1 MKNSSD
7 DYYLPPL
14 VIEAERCEEREQH
27 YHECLPDREY
37 LQPPHPHHIQ
47 FQASSPKEHSQQ
59 SVLSPYLEYFI
70 DDRDG
75 YYDHEFDDDDSG
87 PAEISKR
94 EKLERLFDGHKI
106 RTPFDTFTF
115 LLRFLLFILILTKYT
130 LITTL
135 VIQGRLY
142 EYVNHESVSP
152 TKLTLFTI
160 TYFALTMIF
169 LVMLPVPDNKCRC
182 HFFIVMS
189 LTAFSS
195 IELLFNSSNPIL
207 KLTQDLNIATL
218 SVTILSLSY
227 FICLWFK
234 LILYMLRKS
243 IRAVKRS
250 PPTKSQSLP
259 DDLNM
264 L

>member
-1 MKNSSD
+1 MKNSND
-7 DYYLPPL
+7 DYYMRSPM
-14 VIEAERCEEREQH
+14 AEERDQDIEEQQYS
-27 YHECLPDREY
+27 YHECLPEREY
-37 LQPPHPHHIQ
+37 LHPPSHIQ
-47 FQASSPKEHSQQ
+47 FCQPSSPRSHQ
-59 SVLSPYLEYFI
+59 SILSPYLEYFI
-70 DDRDG
+70 DDRGG
-75 YYDHEFDDDDSG
+75 YYDDEYDDDDSG

-106 RTPFDTFTF
+106 RGPFDTFTF

-142 EYVNHESVSP
+142 EYINHDLVSEI
-152 TKLTLFTI
+152 KLNILTV
-160 TYFALTMIF
+160 TYFVLTMIF

-195 IELLFNSSNPIL
+195 IELLFNSNNPVL
-207 KLTQDLNIATL
+207 KLTQDLNLATL
-218 SVTILSLSY
+218 SVTVLSLSY
-227 FICLWFK
+227 FICLWLK
-234 LILYMLRKS
+234 LIMYMLRKS

-250 PPTKSQSLP
+250 PTKSQLQSLP
-259 DDLNM
+259 ENLNM

>member
-7 DYYLPPL
+7 EYYLPPL

-27 YHECLPDREY
+27 YRECLPDREY
-37 LQPPHPHHIQ
+37 LQPPHPHHLQ
-47 FQASSPKEHSQQ
+47 SSPSKEHSRQ
-59 SVLSPYLEYFI
+59 SILSPYLEYFI

-75 YYDHEFDDDDSG
+75 YYDDEFDDDSVPG
-87 PAEISKR
+87 EISKR

-142 EYVNHESVSP
+142 EYINHELVSS
-152 TKLTLFTI
+152 TKLIILTI
-160 TYFALTMIF
+160 TYFVLTLIF

-195 IELLFNSSNPIL
+195 IELLFNSNNPIL
-207 KLTQDLNIATL
+207 KLTPDLNIATL

-250 PPTKSQSLP
+250 PTKSQSLP